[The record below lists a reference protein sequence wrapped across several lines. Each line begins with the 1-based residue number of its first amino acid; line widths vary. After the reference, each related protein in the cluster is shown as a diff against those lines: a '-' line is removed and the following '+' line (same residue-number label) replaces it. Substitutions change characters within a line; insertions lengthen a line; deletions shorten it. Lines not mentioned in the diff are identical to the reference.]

1 MSSHLEEVAS
11 PEKATDVRCRH
22 RDLRGRGA
30 IPRAAAPQSLA
41 ADEVVI
47 AVRAAGVGNW
57 DEIIRVGGWDVAA
70 ETRMATARCAAR
82 AYDPR
87 SSEPEIARPLGIGA
101 PEPWVRGRPG
111 TASFP

>member
-1 MSSHLEEVAS
+1 VAGN
-11 PEKATDVRCRH
+11 
-22 RDLRGRGA
+22 GRLM
-30 IPRAAAPQSLA
+30 RAAGIETFGGEVQMLELPAPQSLA

-57 DEIIRVGGWDVAA
+57 DEIIPVGGWDVAA